1 MVVLATNVTSNSADL
16 LLISRK
22 EWINVSSAN
31 GNNPTEAKDLAAE
44 YSEDGLSE
52 WRIPSKDE
60 ARLIADQYFMDDQLN
75 DLNTILKQN
84 GGDTMGDGDDNFL
97 PSTNYRYLCENGIY
111 SFVVGKSGTVSSAGS
126 SRTYCLRLVKTI
138 KVRLAE

>member
-75 DLNTILKQN
+75 DLNPQIRN
-84 GGDTMGDGDDNFL
+84 
-97 PSTNYRYLCENGIY
+97 
-111 SFVVGKSGTVSSAGS
+111 
-126 SRTYCLRLVKTI
+126 
-138 KVRLAE
+138 